1 VSARR
6 GLRWRAI
13 AGGLLLASVLPLV
26 VPSGLGAERPPAGHG
41 LAATRA
47 LVASL
52 SRAGR
57 GEASVT
63 VTLTDPMGGPDV
75 VQAGRLTL
83 EPPGRVRLDFA
94 ATGERIALRG
104 DAGEWIQPHAE
115 QMVRLGREQAGM
127 AAWLWEI
134 LMQGGTG
141 GFSERATGTRRY
153 ALEPR
158 DPDAG
163 LPLVVSVELD
173 ARGLPVLIEI
183 VDSADVTTRYRF
195 KGWRFLRARGAAAFT
210 LTAPRGYAVV
220 EVP

>member
-1 VSARR
+1 MAMAVALSH
-6 GLRWRAI
+6 
-13 AGGLLLASVLPLV
+13 V
-26 VPSGLGAERPPAGHG
+26 VPSGVRADRPPAGQG
-41 LAATRA
+41 LAATRT
-47 LVASL
+47 LVAKL

-63 VTLTDPMGGPDV
+63 VTMTDPMGGPDV
-75 VQAGRLTL
+75 FQAGRLAL

-94 ATGERIALRG
+94 ATGERVALRG

-141 GFSERATGTRRY
+141 GFSERATGTHRY

-163 LPLVVSVELD
+163 LPLVLSVELD
-173 ARGLPVLIEI
+173 ARGLPVLIEFAE
-183 VDSADVTTRYRF
+183 SPGVTTRYRF
-195 KGWRFLRARGAAAFT
+195 KGWRFTRARGPAAFT